1 MKRAIFSMFVL
12 GTLALG
18 PTAAAQPA
26 RQPQAPVRSQAV
38 GQALAPEPTA
48 QALPPA
54 VDRQSAD
61 ETRAKLSQVLD
72 AYPPSLARVLK
83 LDPSLLSNPDYLA
96 PYPAVA
102 QFVAAHPEVARDPG
116 FYFAN
121 VNAWSREFPVTPED
135 RTVDLWRDIFTGVMI
150 FSGFLFVAVVLA
162 WIIKT
167 LIDYRRWARLSK
179 VQAEVHNK
187 LLDRFAANE
196 DLLAYVQTPSGRRF
210 LESAPIALDPAGPGP
225 VAAPIR
231 RILWAVEAGFVLAAA
246 GIGLLFVSGRVIP
259 DAAQPI
265 YVFGVLGLSVGI
277 GFIVAAAVSFVLS
290 KRLGLFEKV
299 QPGNAP
305 ERIA

>member
-1 MKRAIFSMFVL
+1 MKRAIFPMFL
-12 GTLALG
+12 LASLALG
-18 PTAAAQPA
+18 PVVAAQPPQ
-26 RQPQAPVRSQAV
+26 QPQAPVRLQTV
-38 GQALAPEPTA
+38 REPLA
-48 QALPPA
+48 QAPVVQAQPPA

-61 ETRAKLSQVLD
+61 ETRAKLNQVLD
-72 AYPPSLARVLK
+72 VYPPSLARVLK

-102 QFVAAHPEVARDPG
+102 QFLAAHPEVARDPG
-116 FYFAN
+116 FYFAS
-121 VNAWSREFPVTPED
+121 VNAWSREFPVTRED
-135 RTVDLWRDIFTGVMI
+135 QALDLWRDIFTGFMV

-167 LIDYRRWARLSK
+167 LIDYRRWSRLSK

-210 LESAPIALDPAGPGP
+210 LESAPIALDPAAAA

-231 RILWAVEAGFVLAAA
+231 RILWAVEAGFVLVAA

-290 KRLGLFEKV
+290 KRLGLFEKI
-299 QPGNAP
+299 QPGNVP

>member
-1 MKRAIFSMFVL
+1 
-12 GTLALG
+12 
-18 PTAAAQPA
+18 
-26 RQPQAPVRSQAV
+26 VRSQAV

-48 QALPPA
+48 PALPPA

-61 ETRAKLSQVLD
+61 ETRAKLNQVLD

-96 PYPAVA
+96 PYPALA
-102 QFVAAHPEVARDPG
+102 QFLAAHPEVARDPG
-116 FYFAN
+116 FYFAS
-121 VNAWSREFPVTPED
+121 VNAWSREFPLTRED